1 MSAPLSFEKLK
12 QYVQDGTVDTVITAI
27 ADMQGR
33 LMGKRFQAE
42 FFIDAA
48 WDETHCCKY
57 LLATDMAMNTVSG
70 YRSTSWEAGYGDY
83 IMKAD
88 LQTLRLLPWAAGT
101 AFVMCD
107 VIDHDTHKHDTHKE
121 VPVAPRAILQ
131 KQLQRVTDMGLRT
144 AVATELEFFV
154 FTQSYDDLRD
164 SHYQALTP
172 ISSYNEDY
180 HLFQT
185 AKEETLMRAIRTG
198 LQGAGIRVENTKGEA
213 EAGQAEI
220 NVYYADALTTA
231 DNHCLIKQAIKEIAF
246 QQGKSVT
253 FMAKWHHQR
262 AGSSSHLHQ
271 SLQDPSGKSAFFD
284 ADAPHGMSQT
294 MQHYLAGLL
303 KYAPDITLALAPYVN
318 SYKRFA
324 ADTFAP
330 TTCAWGLDNR
340 TAGFRLIGAHTQG
353 VRVECRIGGADLNPY
368 LAIAANLAAG
378 LAGIEEKLALPPAFE
393 GNGYTMSGLPSIPK
407 NLRTAISHFDNSQ
420 MLRTA
425 WGDDVVDHYVRAAT
439 WEQEHFDNVVTDY
452 ERQRG
457 LEQN

>member
-1 MSAPLSFEKLK
+1 MSAPLSFENFK
-12 QYVQDGTVDTVITAI
+12 QYVQDGTIDTVITAI
-27 ADMQGR
+27 PDMQGR

-42 FFIDAA
+42 YFIDAA

-57 LLATDMAMNTVSG
+57 LLATDMEMNTVSG
-70 YRSTSWEAGYGDY
+70 YASTSWEAGYGDY

-88 LQTLRLLPWAAGT
+88 LNTLKLLPWAEGT

-107 VIDHDTHKHDTHKE
+107 LIDHDTHHA
-121 VPVAPRAILQ
+121 VPIAPRTILQ
-131 KQLQRVTDMGLRT
+131 KQLQRVADMGLRT

-154 FTQSYDDLRD
+154 FDESYDALRH
-164 SHYQALTP
+164 SNYQALTP

-185 AKEETLMRAIRTG
+185 AKEETLMRAIRNG
-198 LQGAGIRVENTKGEA
+198 LQGAGMRVENTKGEA

-220 NVYYADALTTA
+220 NVYYADGLTTA
-231 DNHCLIKQAIKEIAF
+231 DNHCLIKQAIKDIAY

-253 FMAKWHHQR
+253 FMAKWHHDR

-271 SLQDPSGKSAFFD
+271 SLQDPAGKSAFFD
-284 ADAPHGMSQT
+284 ADAPHSMSKT

-303 KYAPDITLALAPYVN
+303 KYAPDITLTLAPYVN

-324 ADTFAP
+324 AGTFAP

-340 TAGFRLIGAHTQG
+340 TSGFRLIGEHTQG
-353 VRVECRIGGADLNPY
+353 VRVECRIGGSDLNPY

-378 LAGIEEKLALPPAFE
+378 LAGIEEELPLPPAAE
-393 GNGYTMSGLPSIPK
+393 GNAYKDASLPSIPK
-407 NLRTAISHFDNSQ
+407 YLRAAIRHFDNSQ

-425 WGDDVVDHYVRAAT
+425 WGDEVVDHYVRAAT
-439 WEQEHFDNVVTDY
+439 WEQEHFDAVVTDY

>member
-1 MSAPLSFEKLK
+1 MSTPLSFEKLK

-42 FFIDAA
+42 FFLDAA

-88 LQTLRLLPWAAGT
+88 LQTLRLLPWAEGT

-107 VIDHDTHKHDTHKE
+107 VIDHHSHE
-121 VPVAPRAILQ
+121 AVAVSPRAILQ
-131 KQLQRVTDMGLRT
+131 KQLERTAHMGHKT
-144 AVATELEFFV
+144 AVASELEFFV

-164 SHYQALTP
+164 SNYQTLTP

-185 AKEETLMRAIRTG
+185 AKEESLMRAIRTG

-271 SLQDPSGKSAFFD
+271 SLQDAAGRSAFYD
-284 ADAPHGMSQT
+284 ETAPHGMSQT

-330 TTCAWGLDNR
+330 TTCAWGIDNR
-340 TAGFRLIGAHTQG
+340 TAGFRLIGENTKN
-353 VRVECRIGGADLNPY
+353 VRIECRIGGADLNPY

-378 LAGIEEKLALPPAFE
+378 LAGIEEKLELSPAFE
-393 GNGYTMSGLPSIPK
+393 GNGYSEQGLPRIPTH
-407 NLRTAISHFDNSQ
+407 LRAAIQHFDNSQ

-425 WGDDVVDHYVRAAT
+425 WGDEVVDHYVRAAS
-439 WEQEHFDNVVTDY
+439 WEQAHFDSIVSDY

>member
-1 MSAPLSFEKLK
+1 MSAPLSFETLK
-12 QYVQDGTVDTVITAI
+12 QHVQDGTIDTVITAI

-42 FFIDAA
+42 FFLDAA

-88 LQTLRLLPWAAGT
+88 LQTLRLLPWAEGT

-107 VIDHDTHKHDTHKE
+107 VIDHHSHE
-121 VPVAPRAILQ
+121 AVAVSPRAILQ
-131 KQLQRVTDMGLRT
+131 KQLERTANLGYKT
-144 AVATELEFFV
+144 AVASELEFFV

-164 SHYQALTP
+164 SNYHTLTP

-185 AKEETLMRAIRTG
+185 AKEESLMRAIRTG
-198 LQGAGIRVENTKGEA
+198 LQGAGMRVENTKGEA

-246 QQGKSVT
+246 QDGKSVT
-253 FMAKWHHQR
+253 FMAKWHHDK

-271 SLQDPSGKSAFFD
+271 SLQDASGTSVFYD
-284 ADAPHGMSQT
+284 ADAPLGMSQT

-303 KYAPDITLALAPYVN
+303 KYAPDITLAMAPYVN

-324 ADTFAP
+324 AGTFAP
-330 TTCAWGLDNR
+330 TTCAWGIDNR
-340 TAGFRLIGAHTQG
+340 TAGFRLIGENTKN

-378 LAGIEEKLALPPAFE
+378 LAGIDEQLALPAAFE
-393 GNGYTMSGLPSIPK
+393 GNGYTESGLPSIPK
-407 NLRTAISHFDNSQ
+407 NLRTATEHFDNSA
-420 MLRTA
+420 MLRNA
-425 WGDDVVDHYVRAAT
+425 WGDEVVDHYVRAAT
-439 WEQEHFDNVVTDY
+439 WEQEHFDAVVTDY